1 MTDSPRPAAREGA
14 GESLA
19 GRLRRPGSF
28 TVCLALRPHYE
39 LEPAPTEALR
49 LRVAGCAAGGLVQ
62 GFFVSDGLPAA
73 AGLSA
78 EAIAGLVLEH
88 GGHPVISLS
97 LAMRGRAEGLARARA
112 WGAMGVN
119 NLLVVSG
126 DYPAAAREHDWFDI
140 DSVQALMLLQA
151 AAARRDGFPADL
163 NTGCVVTPFKRLE
176 SELMWQYARLRRKVE
191 LGAAFIVAQAGFDPR
206 AWDELA
212 RFCRLERLERP
223 VIGTVLV
230 PGAELARRIG
240 AGGLPGVSIPPRL
253 LEKFASPDGGAG
265 LRLAGAA
272 VAVLRGLGYQGV
284 LLGGRALA
292 PDEVRLILEEAERL
306 APRWE
311 ESLGEFSEPLPRF
324 AYFQRDGKTGLNE
337 DRLAEVPG
345 RTWHRPMYGFSY
357 AIDLVLFGPV
367 EPIFRLLTR
376 TCSFCDRRPFWNRA
390 LFLLEWL
397 SKAPLYRCRMCG
409 DCTLYACGFYCSE
422 SGCPK
427 RMVNGPCGGSLDGN
441 CEVPGAGT
449 CLWVKV
455 YDRLKSRVERPT
467 FTSPPIPPKD
477 RRLAGSCSWIN
488 FCLGRDH
495 RKLPGTREALRP
507 GPDPR
512 VRANPAAEEAF
523 QPPKKQDFL

>member
-1 MTDSPRPAAREGA
+1 MTDSPLPAIRGGS

-39 LEPAPTEALR
+39 VQPSPPEALR
-49 LRVAGCAAGGLVQ
+49 LRLAGCAAEGLVQ
-62 GFFVSDGLPAA
+62 GFFVSDGLPGS

-78 EAIAGLVLEH
+78 ETIASWVLEH
-88 GGHPVISLS
+88 GGEPVMSLS
-97 LAMRGRAEGLARARA
+97 LAARDRVEALALAQSWRR
-112 WGAMGVN
+112 MGVN
-119 NLLVVSG
+119 NILLVSG
-126 DYPAAAREHDWFDI
+126 DYPAASRERNLFDI
-140 DSVQALMLLQA
+140 DSVQALMLLRE
-151 AAARRDGFPADL
+151 AAARRDGFPAEL
-163 NTGCVVTPFKRLE
+163 HKGCVVTPFKRLE
-176 SELMWQYARLRRKVE
+176 SELMWQYARLRRKVD
-191 LGAAFIVAQAGFDPR
+191 LGADFIVSQAGFDPR
-206 AWDELA
+206 AWDELL

-240 AGGLPGVSIPPRL
+240 AGKVPGVSIPPRL
-253 LEKFASPDGGAG
+253 LERFASPEADAG

-284 LLGGRALA
+284 LIGGRPLA
-292 PDEVRLILEEAERL
+292 PDEVRFILEEAARL

-311 ESLGEFSEPLPRF
+311 ECLGEFREPLPRF
-324 AYFQRDGKTGLNE
+324 GYFHRDEKTGLNE

-345 RTWHRPMYGFSY
+345 RSWHRPMYGFSY
-357 AIDLVLFGPV
+357 AIDHVLFGPV
-367 EPIFRLLTR
+367 EPVFRLLTR
-376 TCSFCDRRPFWNRA
+376 TCRFCDARPFWKQA
-390 LFLLEWL
+390 LFILEWL
-397 SKAPLYRCRMCG
+397 SKAPLYHCRMCG

-427 RMVNGPCGGSLDGN
+427 RMVNGPCGGSLDGG
-441 CEVPGAGT
+441 CEVPSAGI

-455 YDRLKSRVERPT
+455 YDRLKSRVARPT
-467 FTSPPIPPKD
+467 FTAPPIPPKD

-495 RKLPGTREALRP
+495 RKLSGKPSPKTGTYI
-507 GPDPR
+507 G
-512 VRANPAAEEAF
+512 
-523 QPPKKQDFL
+523 

>member
-1 MTDSPRPAAREGA
+1 MTDSLRPATREGA

-39 LEPAPTEALR
+39 GEPSPAEALR
-49 LRVAGCAAGGLVQ
+49 LRIAGCAAAGLVQ
-62 GFFVSDGLPAA
+62 GFFVSDGVPGA
-73 AGLSA
+73 AGPSA
-78 EAIAGLVLEH
+78 ETIAGLVIEH
-88 GGHPVISLS
+88 GGEPVMALS
-97 LAMRGRAEGLARARA
+97 LAAPGREEALARARL
-112 WGAMGVN
+112 WRGMGVSN
-119 NLLVVSG
+119 ILVVSG
-126 DYPAAAREHDWFDI
+126 DYQAAARERNRFDI
-140 DSVQALMLLQA
+140 DSVQALMLLREA
-151 AAARRDGFPADL
+151 SARRDGFPADL
-163 NTGCVVTPFKRLE
+163 NKGCVVTPFKRLE
-176 SELMWQYARLRRKVE
+176 SELMWQYARLRRKVD
-191 LGAAFIVAQAGFDPR
+191 LGADFIVSQAGFDPR
-206 AWDELA
+206 AWDELV

-230 PGAELARRIG
+230 PGPDLARRIG
-240 AGGLPGVSIPPRL
+240 AGQVPGVSIPPRL
-253 LEKFASPDGGAG
+253 LQMFASPEADAG

-284 LLGGRALA
+284 LVGGRPLA

-311 ESLGEFSEPLPRF
+311 ECLGEFREPLPRF
-324 AYFQRDGKTGLNE
+324 SYFRWDKKTGLNE

-357 AIDLVLFGPV
+357 AIDHVLFGPV
-367 EPIFRLLTR
+367 EPVFRLLTR
-376 TCSFCDRRPFWNRA
+376 ACRFCDTRPFWKRA
-390 LFLLEWL
+390 LFSLELL

-427 RMVNGPCGGSLDGN
+427 RMVNGPCGGSRDGC
-441 CEVPGAGT
+441 CELHHVGT

-455 YDRLKSRVERPT
+455 YGRLKSRVARPT
-467 FTSPPIPPKD
+467 FTSPPIAPKD
-477 RRLAGSCSWIN
+477 RRLEGSCSWIN

-495 RKLPGTREALRP
+495 RKLPGA
-507 GPDPR
+507 
-512 VRANPAAEEAF
+512 RADSP
-523 QPPKKQDFL
+523 